1 MGLGGIISGAI
12 SSKGAK
18 KSAQAMLQALGQ
30 ARDTLN
36 SGYNDITS
44 MYNAYLPQAQQ
55 GYNNYVNTINGD
67 MNAFNASPW
76 GQAYNNYILNKTINS
91 LQGTAAARGNLLSGN
106 TLKELQENIQAI
118 NSNDYLNRLSQYL
131 SNTGSLG
138 STGLNIT
145 DSLASYRDQLASNLA
160 NTYTQGG
167 QISAAQIAQ
176 KYNNLGNM
184 WGGIADSL
192 TGGIMAG
199 LAGYLNGGGLSGA
212 AKAMATGG
220 LSLMK

>member
-1 MGLGGIISGAI
+1 MGLGGIISGAL

-55 GYNNYVNTINGD
+55 GYNNYANTLNGD
-67 MNAFNASPW
+67 MSSFNNSPW
-76 GQAYNNYILNKTINS
+76 GQAYNDYILNSTINQ
-91 LQGTAAARGNLLSGN
+91 LQGTAAAKGNLLSGN
-106 TLKELQENIQAI
+106 TLKELQENIQSI
-118 NSNDYLNRLSQYL
+118 NNNDYLTRLSQYL
-131 SNTGSLG
+131 SNMGSLG
-138 STGLNIT
+138 NTGLNIT

-167 QISAAQIAQ
+167 QIQAAQIAQ
-176 KYNNLGNM
+176 KYNNLGNL
-184 WGGIADSL
+184 WGGIGDTL
-192 TGGIMAG
+192 TSGLMAG

-212 AKAMATGG
+212 AKSFATGG